1 MSSDSLSCS
10 WEHPEL
16 LEEHYI
22 SGYTLAYRLAD
33 GFDYYPGYGTELARI
48 DLNPSSIEYTIDGL
62 RPYAGYIIELTCE
75 ISVETGSGQ
84 SGDSQ
89 SGDSALMMSIE
100 DIDNFTSISSIVSI
114 TQPISKPVCKCRIPL
129 F

>member
-75 ISVETGSGQ
+75 ISVETESGQ
-84 SGDSQ
+84 SGDS
-89 SGDSALMMSIE
+89 AIMMSIE
-100 DIDNFTSISSIVSI
+100 DIDNFTSISSIVNI
-114 TQPISKPVCKCRIPL
+114 TQPISKPVCKYRIPL